1 MEWAALMQE
10 NETLQQQVSTLQA
23 ENKLLH
29 LKVDQ
34 LLKRIYGASSEKIS
48 EQQMQLLMA
57 GLMAAPLPGPPPAG
71 LLEKPSVPKAAQS
84 KTVRHGLPKN
94 LETQEIVLE
103 PAEVQAAPEQWKK
116 IGEE

>member
-1 MEWAALMQE
+1 MQE
-10 NETLQQQVSTLQA
+10 NETRQQEGNTRRA

-34 LLKRIYGASSEKIS
+34 LLKRFYGASSEKIS

-57 GLMAAPLPGPPPAG
+57 GLMVAPPPGPPPTG

-84 KTVRHGLPKN
+84 KSGRQGLPKN

-103 PAEVQAAPEQWKK
+103 PAEVTAAPEQWKQ
-116 IGEE
+116 IGE